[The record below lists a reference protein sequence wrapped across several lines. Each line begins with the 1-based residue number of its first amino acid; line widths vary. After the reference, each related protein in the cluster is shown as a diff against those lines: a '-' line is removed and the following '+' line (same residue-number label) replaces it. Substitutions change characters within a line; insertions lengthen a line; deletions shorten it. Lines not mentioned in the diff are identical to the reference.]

1 MKNPMKEISKIKE
14 QFEKEFKKY
23 DSIKEVKEQIEE
35 IVSKSKKPGFK
46 EILEGV
52 EEMQSSYKKL
62 TGLPKPLLAYMAIN
76 TALWVSLLLLIF
88 GIGTE

>member
-52 EEMQSSYKKL
+52 EEMQASYKKL
-62 TGLPKPLLAYMAIN
+62 KGLPKPLLAYMAIN